1 MKNQKDDLKSFFG
14 KPKPNTPKQAKQPAT
29 QTLQTQDQKPTH
41 KPAEAKQAEG
51 LLPRIKS
58 PADLKKLP
66 VSELPKLAQ
75 EIRNVLIKTIS
86 KNGGHLS
93 PNLGTVEL
101 TIALHRVFDSPRD
114 KILFDTGHQSY
125 THKLL
130 TGRYDK
136 FHTLRQPGGLSG
148 FTDPRESEHDHFI
161 TGHASP
167 AISQA
172 IGMAIARDEK
182 KENYE
187 IVAVVGDGAL
197 TGGVALEGLNYGGYA
212 GKKFILVL
220 NDNRMSY
227 EETVGGLQAYNNRLS
242 FGNRI
247 FESPIYHQVRGDI
260 HLLMDNV
267 PREREE
273 LHAAVRRLREAA
285 LSVLTPGI
293 VFEEL
298 GYRYLGPIDGHNIP
312 LLIETFQRA
321 KLMKGPVLVHV
332 ITTKGKGCSF
342 AESSSDKHGKYHGL
356 GKFDPESGEI
366 IKAPG
371 ALPPYFEVFGNK
383 LVELARKDKRIYA
396 LTAAMPIGSGLLP
409 FSKEFPNRFLDAG
422 IAEQNEVTIASGLA
436 KGGMRPVVA
445 VHSSFLKRAIDEVI
459 YEVALQNLPVV
470 FVLNN
475 AGLVD
480 DNATQQ
486 GPFDIVYMRMVPN
499 MVAMAPANEHELE
512 SMLEFALS
520 WEKGPSS
527 IRYPKSSIT
536 GLPRP
541 SEDKLK
547 IELGKGLIEVE
558 YGEDVAIIAIGSMV
572 QEAIKAA
579 EILKSK
585 GINATVVNARF
596 IKPLDEQLIVDVASR
611 CGKVVT
617 VEEGHVL
624 GGFGSGVLEVLAH
637 NNLQIPT
644 KVLALPDRFFDHG
657 KRVDMLKSVGL
668 SAEGIADAAEKLVKG

>member
-1 MKNQKDDLKSFFG
+1 MKGKDQGNSKTPERNPNQKHSSHSESK
-14 KPKPNTPKQAKQPAT
+14 TV
-29 QTLQTQDQKPTH
+29 
-41 KPAEAKQAEG
+41 EG
-51 LLPRIKS
+51 LLPKIKS
-58 PADLKKLP
+58 PDDLKKLP
-66 VSELPKLAQ
+66 MSELPKLAS
-75 EIRNVLIKTIS
+75 EIRNVLLKTIS

-101 TIALHRVFDSPRD
+101 TIALHRVFNSPKD

-130 TGRYDK
+130 TGRYEK

-167 AISQA
+167 VICQA

-187 IVAVVGDGAL
+187 IVAVIGDGAL

-260 HLLMDNV
+260 HLLLDNV

-332 ITTKGKGCSF
+332 ITTKGKGVPF

-366 IKAPG
+366 IKSPG
-371 ALPPYFEVFGNK
+371 TLPPYFETFGNK
-383 LVELARKDKRIYA
+383 LIELARKDKRIYA

-409 FSKEFPNRFLDAG
+409 FSKEFPERFIDVG
-422 IAEQNEVTIASGLA
+422 IAEQSEVTIASGLA

-470 FVLNN
+470 FALNN

-512 SMLEFALS
+512 AMLEFALS

-527 IRYPKSSIT
+527 LRYPKASIT
-536 GLPRP
+536 GMPKP
-541 SEDKLK
+541 PAEELK
-547 IELGKGLIEVE
+547 IEIGKGKIEVE
-558 YGEDVAIIAIGSMV
+558 YGEDV
-572 QEAIKAA
+572 
-579 EILKSK
+579 
-585 GINATVVNARF
+585 
-596 IKPLDEQLIVDVASR
+596 
-611 CGKVVT
+611 
-617 VEEGHVL
+617 
-624 GGFGSGVLEVLAH
+624 
-637 NNLQIPT
+637 
-644 KVLALPDRFFDHG
+644 
-657 KRVDMLKSVGL
+657 
-668 SAEGIADAAEKLVKG
+668 

>member
-1 MKNQKDDLKSFFG
+1 MKGKDQGNPKTPESNPNQKHSSHSESK
-14 KPKPNTPKQAKQPAT
+14 TV
-29 QTLQTQDQKPTH
+29 
-41 KPAEAKQAEG
+41 EG
-51 LLPRIKS
+51 LLPKIKS
-58 PADLKKLP
+58 PDDLKKLP
-66 VSELPKLAQ
+66 MSELPKLAS
-75 EIRNVLIKTIS
+75 EIRDVLLKTIS

-93 PNLGTVEL
+93 PNMGTVEL
-101 TIALHRVFDSPRD
+101 TIALHRVFNSPKD

-130 TGRYDK
+130 TGRYEK

-167 AISQA
+167 VICQA

-187 IVAVVGDGAL
+187 VVAVIGDGAL

-260 HLLMDNV
+260 HLLLDNV

-332 ITTKGKGCSF
+332 ITTKGKGVPF

-366 IKAPG
+366 IKNPG
-371 ALPPYFEVFGNK
+371 TLSPYFETFGNK
-383 LVELARKDKRIYA
+383 LIELARKDKRIYA

-409 FSKEFPNRFLDAG
+409 FSKEFPERFIDVG
-422 IAEQNEVTIASGLA
+422 IAEQSEVTIASGLA

-470 FVLNN
+470 FALNN

-512 SMLEFALS
+512 VMLEFALS

-527 IRYPKSSIT
+527 LRYPKASIT
-536 GLPRP
+536 GMPKP
-541 SEDKLK
+541 PAEELK
-547 IELGKGLIEVE
+547 IELGKGKIEVE

-572 QEAIKAA
+572 
-579 EILKSK
+579 
-585 GINATVVNARF
+585 N
-596 IKPLDEQLIVDVASR
+596 
-611 CGKVVT
+611 
-617 VEEGHVL
+617 
-624 GGFGSGVLEVLAH
+624 
-637 NNLQIPT
+637 
-644 KVLALPDRFFDHG
+644 
-657 KRVDMLKSVGL
+657 
-668 SAEGIADAAEKLVKG
+668 

>member
-1 MKNQKDDLKSFFG
+1 MKNSNNLKSFFV
-14 KPKPNTPKQAKQPAT
+14 KQANQIKQIST
-29 QTLQTQDQKPTH
+29 NNN
-41 KPAEAKQAEG
+41 AETGKQSESQQIEG

-66 VSELPKLAQ
+66 SSELPKLAQ
-75 EIRNVLIKTIS
+75 EIRKVLIKTIS

-101 TIALHRVFDSPRD
+101 TIALHRVFDSPKD

-167 AISQA
+167 VISQA

-182 KENYE
+182 KEDYE
-187 IVAVVGDGAL
+187 IVAVIGDGAL

-267 PREREE
+267 PKDREE

-293 VFEEL
+293 LFEEL

-332 ITTKGKGCSF
+332 ITTKGKGCPF
-342 AESSSDKHGKYHGL
+342 AESSSDKHGKYHGV

-366 IKAPG
+366 IKSPG
-371 ALPPYFEVFGNK
+371 TLPPYFEVFGNK

-409 FSKEFPNRFLDAG
+409 FSKEFPNRFLDVG

-436 KGGMRPVVA
+436 KAGMRPVVA

-499 MVAMAPANEHELE
+499 MVAMAPANEHEVE

-536 GLPRP
+536 GIPKP
-541 SEDKLK
+541 SDEKLK
-547 IELGKGLIEVE
+547 IELGKGVIEVE
-558 YGEDVAIIAIGSMV
+558 HGEDVAIIAIGSMV

-579 EILKSK
+579 EILKAK

-617 VEEGHVL
+617 AEEGHVL
-624 GGFGSGVLEVLAH
+624 GGFGSGVLEVLSH
-637 NNLQIPT
+637 NNLQIPV
-644 KVLALPDRFFDHG
+644 KILALPDRFFDHG

-668 SAEGIADAAEKLVKG
+668 SAEGIAEAAEKLVLG

>member
-1 MKNQKDDLKSFFG
+1 MNDKVENNRNKVH
-14 KPKPNTPKQAKQPAT
+14 PKAKES
-29 QTLQTQDQKPTH
+29 KVV
-41 KPAEAKQAEG
+41 EG
-51 LLPRIKS
+51 LLQRINS

-66 VSELPKLAQ
+66 MNELPKLAS
-75 EIRNVLIKTIS
+75 EIRSVLLKTIS

-101 TIALHRVFDSPRD
+101 TIALHRVFDSPKD
-114 KILFDTGHQSY
+114 KILFDTGHQCY

-130 TGRYDK
+130 TGRYDR

-167 AISQA
+167 VICQA
-172 IGMAIARDEK
+172 IGMAMARDAK
-182 KENYE
+182 KEDYE
-187 IVAVVGDGAL
+187 IVAVIGDGAL
-197 TGGVALEGLNYGGYA
+197 TGGVALEGLNYGGYI

-220 NDNRMSY
+220 NDNQMSY
-227 EETVGGLQAYNNRLS
+227 EKTVGGLQAYNNRLS

-267 PREREE
+267 PRDREE

-312 LLIETFQRA
+312 LLIETFQKA

-332 ITTKGKGCSF
+332 LTTKGKGVPF

-366 IKAPG
+366 IKNPG
-371 ALPPYFEVFGNK
+371 SLPLYFEVFGNK
-383 LVELARKDKRIYA
+383 LIELARRDKRIYA

-409 FSKEFPNRFLDAG
+409 FSKEFPDRFIDVG
-422 IAEQNEVTIASGLA
+422 IAEQSEVTIASGLA
-436 KGGMRPVVA
+436 KGGMKPVVA

-470 FVLNN
+470 FALNN
-475 AGLVD
+475 SGLVD

-486 GPFDIVYMRMVPN
+486 GPFDIVYMRMIPN

-512 SMLEFALS
+512 EMLEFALS
-520 WEKGPSS
+520 WDKGPSS
-527 IRYPKSSIT
+527 IRYPKASIT
-536 GLPRP
+536 GMPKP
-541 SEDKLK
+541 NDLK
-547 IELGKGLIEVE
+547 IELGKGKIEVE
-558 YGEDVAIIAIGSMV
+558 YGEDIAIIAIGSMV
-572 QEAIKAA
+572 NEAIKAA

-596 IKPLDEQLIVDVASR
+596 IKPIDEKLIVDVASR
-611 CGKVVT
+611 CGRVVT
-617 VEEGHVL
+617 VEEGQAL

-637 NNLQIPT
+637 NNLQIPV
-644 KVLALPDRFFDHG
+644 KVLAIPDRFF
-657 KRVDMLKSVGL
+657 
-668 SAEGIADAAEKLVKG
+668 